1 MTDITRKESDRY
13 EGSTFRSG
21 KSDPAPVNVEALCRL
36 PAPQKT
42 VQGIVADIGHH
53 LPGCAVCGEELICSE
68 TSRSSRCHYCGQVMS
83 ANTRCVQGH
92 FVCDACHKADAVEI
106 IKNVC
111 LHSRETGPVALMQT
125 IRSHPHFPLH
135 GPEHHPLVPAVL
147 LTALRNFGH
156 PVTDGQ
162 ILTAVQRGQTI
173 CGGSCAFLGAC
184 GAAIGV
190 GIAVSLLV
198 RADPYDGG
206 KRQIAQRATHEA
218 LGQIASYHAARCCQR
233 DSWLA
238 LKVAS
243 TLLEN
248 HTGKL
253 VPVERFAC
261 DQCSENKE
269 CIHDRCPLWP
279 E

>member
-1 MTDITRKESDRY
+1 MRDINRKKTDRTK
-13 EGSTFRSG
+13 
-21 KSDPAPVNVEALCRL
+21 
-36 PAPQKT
+36 KT
-42 VQGIVADIGHH
+42 VQGIVSNKAHH
-53 LPGCAVCGEELICSE
+53 QSGYAVCGAKLIRFE
-68 TSRSSRCHYCGQVMS
+68 TNRSIRCHYCGQVIS
-83 ANTRCVQGH
+83 TNTRCVQGH
-92 FVCDACHKADAVEI
+92 FVCDVCHEAEALEI

-111 LHSRETGPVALMQT
+111 LHSSEADPVALMQT
-125 IRSHPHFPLH
+125 IRSHPHFPIH

-173 CGGSCAFLGAC
+173 SGGSCAFLGAC

-190 GIAVSLLV
+190 GVAVSLLV

-206 KRQIAQRATHEA
+206 KRQAAQRATQEA
-218 LGQIASYHAARCCQR
+218 LGQIASFHAARCCQR

-238 LKVAS
+238 LKMAS
-243 TLLEN
+243 TLLQN
-248 HTGKL
+248 LTGKL
-253 VPVERFAC
+253 VPVNRFAC
-261 DQCSENKE
+261 DQYPENKE

-279 E
+279 GQQ